1 MMFSRKL
8 SYFVWRVSWEY
19 KSERYIHDYKD
30 KRRAS
35 RFEAFLIEKGVS
47 VMKFKI
53 LNLVWVI
60 ENGTDLPNRW

>member
-30 KRRAS
+30 ERRAS

-53 LNLVWVI
+53 LNLV
-60 ENGTDLPNRW
+60 